1 MYEESSPTGK
11 NISTITEFTGVPT
24 PGNHESESSN
34 QTKGD
39 DTPITPERKS
49 ASDILKNIL
58 PTIESGSKEE
68 SSPQLHSYTIEDYVD
83 SQEDLKNIRRITA
96 KEYLR
101 MKEAESSEPE
111 QFDRSQAT
119 KERPDWESHFP
130 RDDSPEEQQKW
141 QDFVQRFPSKRLQMN
156 LESLRRISL
165 RHQEISNSSS
175 IQEQLSEYGHEK
187 QNVFAEVAAYR
198 HLERIESAAIAEIEA
213 FHAHA
218 LSLGEKS
225 WPDEKQITELKDTIA
240 LIAHSKETVLQ
251 TDGVI
256 DELGRRRWLDKK
268 RQLDQGV
275 LMTDQMKEVET
286 MNIRSLIT
294 GEPLLLFGETGGAK
308 TALAK
313 HMAKEILSRLG
324 KPDIEPEIISGHS
337 EINSYTLMGKNE
349 LITDENGST
358 ITSFLPGPLIRAM
371 QEGVPVIIDEV
382 NGIPPELLK
391 RLNLILQL
399 RPGDKYKVQEDNG
412 LEITIKPGFSIIAT
426 MNEKSDRYKGVED
439 LSAEF
444 SNRFTNTAKINYP
457 DQDVAVGDV
466 VPPELLEL
474 ALLQCTD
481 MNSGKIEFSNL
492 TSDQLIALVQVAHF
506 TQAMYTQPASSA
518 DFRNYTGSEQLVDGH
533 TALKKS
539 VISPRAMVAMI
550 SKIQKGEGNY
560 EIGDVLSDFL
570 ESITEPSDR
579 DIIFHLF
586 TDFGL
591 IEAK

>member
-1 MYEESSPTGK
+1 MYEESIPQGK
-11 NISTITEFTGVPT
+11 NISAITESTGAPN

-34 QTKGD
+34 HTQED
-39 DTPITPERKS
+39 DTPITPERRS

-83 SQEDLKNIRRITA
+83 SQEHLKNIKRITA
-96 KEYLR
+96 KEYLS
-101 MKEAESSEPE
+101 MKEKESSEPG
-111 QFDRSQAT
+111 QFDKSQAT

-141 QDFVQRFPSKRLQMN
+141 QDFVHSFPSKRLQMN
-156 LESLRRISL
+156 LESLREFSL

-175 IQEQLSEYGHEK
+175 VQEQLTEYRHEK
-187 QNVFAEVAAYR
+187 QNVLAEVAAYR
-198 HLERIESAAIAEIEA
+198 HLERKESAVIAEIEA
-213 FHAHA
+213 LNAHA
-218 LSLGEKS
+218 LSLGFRS
-225 WPDEKQITELKDTIA
+225 WPDPKQISDLEDMIA
-240 LIAHSKETVLQ
+240 SITRSKETILQ
-251 TDGVI
+251 TDGTI
-256 DELGRRRWLDKK
+256 DELERRRWLDKK
-268 RQLDQGV
+268 RQLEHGV
-275 LMTDQMKEVET
+275 LMTDQMKNVET
-286 MNIRSLIT
+286 KNLPSLIT

-412 LEITIKPGFSIIAT
+412 LEITIKQGFSIIAT

-457 DQDVAVGDV
+457 DQDVVVGDV

-474 ALLQCTD
+474 ALLECTD

-492 TSDQLIALVQVAHF
+492 TSDQLIALVQVAHY

-518 DFRNYTGSEQLVDGH
+518 DFRNYTGSEQLVDGQ
-533 TALKKS
+533 TALKKT

-550 SKIQKGEGNY
+550 SKIQKGQGHY
-560 EIGDVLSDFL
+560 EISDVLSDFL
-570 ESITEPSDR
+570 ESISEPSDR
-579 DIIFHLF
+579 AIISQLF

>member
-1 MYEESSPTGK
+1 MYEESSPRD
-11 NISTITEFTGVPT
+11 N
-24 PGNHESESSN
+24 
-34 QTKGD
+34 
-39 DTPITPERKS
+39 TPITPERRS

-58 PTIESGSKEE
+58 PTIESDSKEE
-68 SSPQLHSYTIEDYVD
+68 SSPQSHSYTIEDYVD
-83 SQEDLKNIRRITA
+83 SQENLKNIKRKIA

-101 MKEAESSEPE
+101 MKEAESSEPG
-111 QFDRSQAT
+111 QFDRAQAT
-119 KERPDWESHFP
+119 KERPDWESQFP

-141 QDFVQRFPSKRLQMN
+141 NDFVQSFPSKRLQMN
-156 LESLRRISL
+156 LESLKRFSL

-175 IQEQLSEYGHEK
+175 VQEQLGDYKREK

-213 FHAHA
+213 LHAHA

-225 WPDEKQITELKDTIA
+225 WSDQKQITDLRDMIA
-240 LIAHSKETVLQ
+240 LIADSKETILQ
-251 TDGVI
+251 TDGTI
-256 DELGRRRWLDKK
+256 DELERRRWLDKK
-268 RQLDQGV
+268 RQLDHGV
-275 LMTDQMKEVET
+275 LMTDQMKKVER
-286 MNIRSLIT
+286 MNLPSLIT

-324 KPDIEPEIISGHS
+324 KPDTEPEIISGHS

-349 LITDENGST
+349 LRTDDNGST

-412 LEITIKPGFSIIAT
+412 LEITVKTGFSIIAT

-457 DQDVAVGDV
+457 DQDVTVGDV

-474 ALLQCTD
+474 ALLECTD

-492 TSDQLIALVQVAHF
+492 TSDQLLALVKVAHF
-506 TQAMYTQPASSA
+506 TQLMYTQPASSA
-518 DFRNYTGSEQLVDGH
+518 DFKNYTASEQLVDGQ

-550 SKIQKGEGNY
+550 SKIQKGEGQY
-560 EIGDVLSDFL
+560 EISDVLSDFL

-579 DIIFHLF
+579 AIISQLF
-586 TDFGL
+586 TDFKL
-591 IEAK
+591 I